1 MYARICT
8 RNYVLYVEPNRRES
22 TNRRCRTINLELI
35 HVFVNLPQ
43 STARLVS
50 MLSPIKPLL
59 RFMTD
64 FGI

>member
-8 RNYVLYVEPNRRES
+8 RNYVLYVELNHRES

-43 STARLVS
+43 STVRLVS
-50 MLSPIKPLL
+50 TLLPVKPRL
-59 RFMTD
+59 RFMVD